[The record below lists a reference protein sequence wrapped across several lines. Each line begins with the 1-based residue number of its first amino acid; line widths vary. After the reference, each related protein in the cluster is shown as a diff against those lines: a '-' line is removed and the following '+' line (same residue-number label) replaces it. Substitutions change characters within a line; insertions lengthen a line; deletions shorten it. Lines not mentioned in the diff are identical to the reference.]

1 LHEVAGDS
9 AILVYP
15 LNTGEIADGMRLLVH
30 MGKEERRA
38 RAPELRQ
45 SIALF
50 ADFGGGALALHITT
64 SAQ

>member
-9 AILVYP
+9 GILVYP
-15 LNTGEIADGMRLLVH
+15 LNTDEIADGMRLLAH
-30 MGKEERRA
+30 MGQEERQA
-38 RAPELRQ
+38 RPPELRL

-50 ADFGGGALALHITT
+50 ADFGGGALALRITT

>member
-1 LHEVAGDS
+1 
-9 AILVYP
+9 
-15 LNTGEIADGMRLLVH
+15 
-30 MGKEERRA
+30 MGQEEWRA
-38 RAPELRQ
+38 RARELRQ